1 MPPPL
6 TNAAERGTIE
16 IEKESLPVR
25 RLARFIYYLEK
36 VADSLAGRLLFHAF
50 EQFHHQCNDDSE
62 YHHHQGENFKVTQ
75 SSPSLLHSFPSV
87 WGYVNRGFRP
97 SDRRPAAREQRFFA
111 LAKMQSLRLQAV
123 LPVGCEAA
131 YFVPFL
137 GRLPHGIPCTS
148 RIADISMD
156 CNRAF
161 GGAWPHGTI
170 RGGCTPGKSRQ
181 GTAAERR
188 VCARG

>member
-1 MPPPL
+1 MLLNSSTISVTMIASIINTMESISKSLISCPPFYKAPH
-6 TNAAERGTIE
+6 RGLCKQEVQTSWE
-16 IEKESLPVR
+16 
-25 RLARFIYYLEK
+25 
-36 VADSLAGRLLFHAF
+36 G
-50 EQFHHQCNDDSE
+50 
-62 YHHHQGENFKVTQ
+62 
-75 SSPSLLHSFPSV
+75 
-87 WGYVNRGFRP
+87 
-97 SDRRPAAREQRFFA
+97 PAAREQRFFA

-161 GGAWPHGTI
+161 GDGEEAPSHNTKGHPGRNWVPFFFRQAGRTGAQKLCPGGPYLPHPAS
-170 RGGCTPGKSRQ
+170 CLPPHFLLY
-181 GTAAERR
+181 
-188 VCARG
+188 

>member
-1 MPPPL
+1 MPSPL

-97 SDRRPAAREQRFFA
+97 SDRRPAAREQLASCSPCRPRKQPTLYRFLADSRMVSHA
-111 LAKMQSLRLQAV
+111 L
-123 LPVGCEAA
+123 
-131 YFVPFL
+131 L
-137 GRLPHGIPCTS
+137 G
-148 RIADISMD
+148 
-156 CNRAF
+156 
-161 GGAWPHGTI
+161 
-170 RGGCTPGKSRQ
+170 
-181 GTAAERR
+181 
-188 VCARG
+188 